1 MRTKR
6 LGARDCSNGG
16 ANDAQEGVP
25 MGLQKVLQKVLQEGA
40 QKGAARATVI
50 GAVLGAA
57 LAGACVGAGA
67 IWWLG
72 ERKASPVAAA
82 GGAKAAADGEG
93 RNSAA
98 DGRSPA
104 ARKIM
109 YTCAMHPNYI
119 TDKPGNCPIC
129 GMTLVQV
136 ADHGHS
142 AGMDG
147 AGGNDGS
154 GARRVRIDSVT
165 LRNMGVRTE
174 KVEKRA
180 LASGIRTS
188 GKIAVDESRQVS
200 VNARVGGWVEVLR
213 VSATGRSVRKGETL
227 LELYSPDLVASQEEY
242 RQALH
247 YAGGAGAAETGGAG
261 AAAAT
266 ETGSAN
272 GKDAGAGTEG
282 SRELVESA
290 RRRLVNLG
298 VPEERIRALE
308 RGGAVG
314 RTVPVA
320 APASGVVL
328 EKFVIQGQNI
338 MPGTPLFRIADLGKV
353 WVVANAYQSDLARVK
368 VGAAA
373 EIALSYLPG
382 KAFQGRVAFVSPVLD
397 PETRTAEVRIEVAN
411 TASLDLKPEMFA
423 TVTLRAAAGAAGV
436 AVPEQALI
444 RSGRRDIAIV
454 AIGDGYF
461 EPREVRLGSAADG
474 YVEVLEGLH
483 EGENLVVS
491 SQFLIDSESNLK
503 AAIEQLQG
511 AAK

>member
-1 MRTKR
+1 MKTQRSAVR
-6 LGARDCSNGG
+6 NGSQ
-16 ANDAQEGVP
+16 D
-25 MGLQKVLQKVLQEGA
+25 KVKETRMGA
-40 QKGAARATVI
+40 QKGAAKATVM

-72 ERKASPVAAA
+72 EHRATGSAPKPEGTMAEAK
-82 GGAKAAADGEG
+82 GGG
-93 RNSAA
+93 RNPPEN
-98 DGRSPA
+98 GRNPA

-142 AGMDG
+142 EGLG
-147 AGGNDGS
+147 EAGGSEGN

-174 KVEKRA
+174 KVEQRA

-247 YAGGAGAAETGGAG
+247 YAGGAGGASGYGAKETGG
-261 AAAAT
+261 
-266 ETGSAN
+266 
-272 GKDAGAGTEG
+272 DAGTGTEG

-314 RTVPVA
+314 RTIPVES
-320 APASGVVL
+320 PATGVVL
-328 EKFVIQGQNI
+328 EKSVIQGQNI
-338 MPGTPLFRIADLGKV
+338 MPGTPLFRIADLSKV
-353 WVVANAYQSDLARVK
+353 WVVANAYQGDLARVK

-373 EIALSYLPG
+373 EISLSYLPG
-382 KAFQGRVAFVSPVLD
+382 RTFQGRVAFVSPVLD

-423 TVTLRAAAGAAGV
+423 TVTLRAAAGAVGV

-454 AIGDGYF
+454 ASGDGYF

-474 YVEVLEGLH
+474 YVEVLEGLR

-511 AAK
+511 AGK